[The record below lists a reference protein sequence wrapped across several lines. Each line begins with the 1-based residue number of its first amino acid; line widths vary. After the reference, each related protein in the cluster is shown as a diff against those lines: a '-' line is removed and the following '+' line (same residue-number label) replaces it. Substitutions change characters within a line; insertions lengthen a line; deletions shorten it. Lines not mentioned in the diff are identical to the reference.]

1 MLIINKP
8 FCFDSFR
15 EYVFTND
22 KVIVDVGMYDFKET
36 VVKDIRM
43 NESGAFEVQT
53 EFGWCFP
60 KWKVPYQE
68 GINGTVIQKMDKKTI
83 PNPVK

>member
-22 KVIVDVGMYDFKET
+22 RVIVNIDMHNFKEAI
-36 VVKDIRM
+36 VKDIRI
-43 NESGAFEVQT
+43 NESGEFEVKT
-53 EFGWCFP
+53 EFGWFFP
-60 KWKVPYQE
+60 KWKIPYQE
-68 GINGTVIQKMDKKTI
+68 GLNGTVTEKDRK
-83 PNPVK
+83 